1 MSDEGVIR
9 DTRAVIDLSA
19 VARSIR
25 GIRGLVGDRVRI
37 MAVVKADGYG
47 HGAVQVARTAISAG
61 ATHLGVAYAQEAV
74 EICRA
79 GLSAPILILGA
90 APPESIETVLK
101 YGLAQSVCD
110 TESPKALSAA
120 SPVERPARVHVKV
133 DTGMGRIGVTPAETP
148 DYIAFL
154 RRLPNLVIEGIFT
167 HFPKSDEADPAFTNR
182 QIEQFTGLLKEL
194 SARGINIPIR
204 HMANS
209 GGVLAF
215 PASYL
220 DMVRPGIMIYGLYP
234 SREVRRS
241 IPLTP
246 AMSLVTRIRFLKRVP
261 GGTPISYGGTFVT
274 SAETDVATLPIGY
287 ADGYRRLLSNN
298 YEVLVRG
305 KRAPVIGRVCMD
317 MTMVDVTHIKEA
329 AVGDEVVLMGRQGTA
344 EISTDEMAE
353 KLSTINYEIT
363 CLVGRRVPRV
373 YVNG

>member
-1 MSDEGVIR
+1 MYEQSVIR
-9 DTRAVIDLSA
+9 DTRAVIDLTA
-19 VARSIR
+19 VAGSIR

-47 HGAVQVARTAISAG
+47 HGAVQVARTSLGAG

-74 EICRA
+74 EIRGA
-79 GLSAPILILGA
+79 GIPAPILILGA
-90 APPESIETVLK
+90 APPESIETVLQFD
-101 YGLAQSVCD
+101 LAQSVSD
-110 TESPKALSAA
+110 TESPRALSAGA
-120 SPVERPARVHVKV
+120 SAERPARVHVKV
-133 DTGMGRIGVTPAETP
+133 DTGMGRIGLTPPDTP

-154 RRLPNLVIEGIFT
+154 KTLPNLVVEGIFT
-167 HFPKSDEADPAFTNR
+167 HFPKSDEADPAFTDN
-182 QIEQFTGLLKEL
+182 QIKTFTGLLGEL
-194 SARGINIPIR
+194 SSRGIDIPIR

-215 PASYL
+215 PESYL

-234 SREVRRS
+234 SNEVKRS

-246 AMSLVTRIRFLKRVP
+246 AMSLATRIRFLKRVP
-261 GGTPISYGGTFVT
+261 PGTPISYGGTYVT
-274 SAETDVATLPIGY
+274 AADTDVATLPIGY

-305 KRAPVIGRVCMD
+305 ERAPVIGRVCMD
-317 MTMVDVTHIKEA
+317 MTMVDVTHIKGA
-329 AVGDEVVLMGRQGTA
+329 AVGDEVVLMGRQGAA

-363 CLVGRRVPRV
+363 CLIGKRVPRV
-373 YVNG
+373 YI